1 LEVASVLSEATFARL
16 GKVVS
21 FRYKVDILLMFANSC
36 SSVKFFNGLFL
47 TNSFVDQNTAA
58 LGPQRCEL

>member
-1 LEVASVLSEATFARL
+1 MLFT
-16 GKVVS
+16 
-21 FRYKVDILLMFANSC
+21 
-36 SSVKFFNGLFL
+36 VKFNGLFL